1 MNNVNFVEI
10 NGNSIRFI
18 QSTMRYKL
26 DKLLKQSAFA
36 TSLCSLDD
44 DFFKDINQ
52 KNIMNNSHA
61 QDFLEEIMMIV
72 SKGI

>member
-1 MNNVNFVEI
+1 
-10 NGNSIRFI
+10 
-18 QSTMRYKL
+18 MRYKL

-61 QDFLEEIMMIV
+61 QDFLEEIMTIV